1 MRVSPF
7 LPIPVILV
15 IVVLLLLM
23 KRKGWWNYTRQI
35 IVAVLIFLVNLRI
48 LIPTGEMIEVT
59 NNVDI
64 LFVIDN
70 TISMLAEDYD
80 GEERRIDAV
89 KKDVETIVDEFVGS
103 RFAVISFNDQAS
115 VMVPY
120 TTEKENV
127 MLAVSSLEGRSRTY
141 AGGSSI
147 NVVYN
152 KMKDY
157 LEGSYIADK
166 DKEEDEDKEERVQ
179 IVFFISDGE
188 MNTGDRLKSFDKMAE
203 FINGGAVLGYGTEEG
218 GKMRVRNY
226 TSSQETTILE
236 YFDREKVRYVEA
248 VSKIDE
254 KTLKNLADEMNLDY
268 YHMEDKKDAFDVAD
282 DIHDKIDSGEMTPGS
297 TPQMGYGETY
307 HIFAII
313 LFVFLMYDLIYYGMK
328 MGRGQ

>member
-15 IVVLLLLM
+15 IVVLLLIM

-35 IVAVLIFLVNLRI
+35 IVAILIFLVNLRI
-48 LIPTGEMIEVT
+48 LIPTGEVVEVS
-59 NNVDI
+59 NNIDI

-80 GEERRIDAV
+80 GEDRRIDAV
-89 KKDVETIVDEFVGS
+89 KKDVETIVDDFIGA
-103 RFAVISFNDQAS
+103 RFAVIQFNDQAS

-127 MLAVSSLEGRSRTY
+127 MLAVTSLEGRSRTY

-147 NVVYN
+147 NVVYS

-157 LEGSYIADK
+157 LEGSYNAKND
-166 DKEEDEDKEERVQ
+166 DEDEDEEERIQ

-188 MNTGDRLKSFDKMAE
+188 MNTGDNLKSFERMAE

-218 GKMRVRNY
+218 GKMKVRNY
-226 TSSQETTILE
+226 TSSQEMTILE
-236 YFDREKVRYVEA
+236 YFDRDKMRYVEA

-254 KTLKNLADEMNLDY
+254 KTLKKLADEMNLDY
-268 YHMEDKKDAFDVAD
+268 YHMEKPKDAKELAG
-282 DIHDKIDSGEMTPGS
+282 DIHDKIDSGEMTPDVK
-297 TPQMGYGETY
+297 PQMGYGETY

-313 LFVFLMYDLIYYGMK
+313 LFVFLMYDLVYYGMK

>member
-15 IVVLLLLM
+15 IVVLFLIM

-35 IVAVLIFLVNLRI
+35 IVAILIFLVNLRI
-48 LIPTGEMIEVT
+48 LIPTGEVVEVS
-59 NNVDI
+59 NNIDI

-80 GEERRIDAV
+80 GEDRRIDAV
-89 KKDVETIVDEFVGS
+89 KKDVETIVDDFIGA
-103 RFAVISFNDQAS
+103 RFAVIQFNDQAS

-127 MLAVSSLEGRSRTY
+127 MLAVTSLEGRSRTY

-147 NVVYN
+147 NVVYS

-157 LEGSYIADK
+157 LEGSYNAKND
-166 DKEEDEDKEERVQ
+166 DEDEDEEERIQ

-188 MNTGDRLKSFDKMAE
+188 MNTGDNLKSFERMAE

-218 GKMRVRNY
+218 GKMKVRNY
-226 TSSQETTILE
+226 TSSQEKNILE
-236 YFDREKVRYVEA
+236 YFDRDKMRYVEA

-254 KTLKNLADEMNLDY
+254 KTLKKLADEMNLDY
-268 YHMEDKKDAFDVAD
+268 YHMEKPKDAKELAG
-282 DIHDKIDSGEMTPGS
+282 DIHDKIDSGEMTPDVK
-297 TPQMGYGETY
+297 PQMGYGETY

-313 LFVFLMYDLIYYGMK
+313 LFVFLMYDLVYYGMK

>member
-15 IVVLLLLM
+15 IVVLLLIM

-35 IVAVLIFLVNLRI
+35 IVAILIFLVNLRI
-48 LIPTGEMIEVT
+48 LIPTGEVVEVS
-59 NNVDI
+59 NNIDI

-80 GEERRIDAV
+80 GEDRRIDAV
-89 KKDVETIVDEFVGS
+89 KKDVETIVDDFIGA
-103 RFAVISFNDQAS
+103 RFAVIQFNDQAS

-127 MLAVSSLEGRSRTY
+127 MLAVTSLEGRSRTY

-147 NVVYN
+147 NVVYS

-157 LEGSYIADK
+157 LEGSYNAKND
-166 DKEEDEDKEERVQ
+166 DEDEDEEERIQ

-188 MNTGDRLKSFDKMAE
+188 MNTGDNLKSFERMAE

-218 GKMRVRNY
+218 GKMKVRNY
-226 TSSQETTILE
+226 TSSQEKTILE
-236 YFDREKVRYVEA
+236 YFDRDKMRYVEA

-254 KTLKNLADEMNLDY
+254 KTLKKLADEMNLDY
-268 YHMEDKKDAFDVAD
+268 YHMEKPKDAKELAG
-282 DIHDKIDSGEMTPGS
+282 DIHDKIDSGEMTPDVK
-297 TPQMGYGETY
+297 PQMGYGETY

-313 LFVFLMYDLIYYGMK
+313 LFVFLMYDLVYYGMK

>member
-15 IVVLLLLM
+15 IVVLLLIM

-35 IVAVLIFLVNLRI
+35 IVAILIFLVNLRI
-48 LIPTGEMIEVT
+48 LIPTGEVVEVS
-59 NNVDI
+59 NNIDI

-80 GEERRIDAV
+80 GEDRRIDAV
-89 KKDVETIVDEFVGS
+89 KKDVETIVDDFIGA
-103 RFAVISFNDQAS
+103 RFAVIQFNDQAS

-127 MLAVSSLEGRSRTY
+127 MLAVTSLEGRSRTY

-147 NVVYN
+147 NVVYS

-157 LEGSYIADK
+157 LEGSYNAKND
-166 DKEEDEDKEERVQ
+166 DEDEDEEERIQ

-188 MNTGDRLKSFDKMAE
+188 MNTGDNLKSFERMAE

-218 GKMRVRNY
+218 GKMKVRNY
-226 TSSQETTILE
+226 TSSQEKNILE
-236 YFDREKVRYVEA
+236 YFDRDKMRYVEA
-248 VSKIDE
+248 LSKIDE
-254 KTLKNLADEMNLDY
+254 KTLKKLADEMNLDY
-268 YHMEDKKDAFDVAD
+268 YHMEKPKDAKELAG
-282 DIHDKIDSGEMTPGS
+282 DIHDKIDSGEMTPDVK
-297 TPQMGYGETY
+297 PQMGYGETY

-313 LFVFLMYDLIYYGMK
+313 LFVFLMYDLVYYGMK

>member
-15 IVVLLLLM
+15 IVVLLLIM

-35 IVAVLIFLVNLRI
+35 IVAILIFLVNLRI
-48 LIPTGEMIEVT
+48 LIPTGEVVEVS
-59 NNVDI
+59 NNIDI

-80 GEERRIDAV
+80 GEDRRIDAV
-89 KKDVETIVDEFVGS
+89 KKDVETIVDDFIGA
-103 RFAVISFNDQAS
+103 RFAVIQFNDQAS

-127 MLAVSSLEGRSRTY
+127 MLAVTSLEGRSRTY

-147 NVVYN
+147 NVVYS

-157 LEGSYIADK
+157 LEGSYNAKND
-166 DKEEDEDKEERVQ
+166 DEDEDEEERIQ

-188 MNTGDRLKSFDKMAE
+188 MNTGDNLKSFERMAE

-218 GKMRVRNY
+218 GKMKVRNY
-226 TSSQETTILE
+226 TSSQEKNILE
-236 YFDREKVRYVEA
+236 YFDRDKMRYVEA

-254 KTLKNLADEMNLDY
+254 KTLKKLADEMNLDY
-268 YHMEDKKDAFDVAD
+268 YHMEKPKDAKELAG
-282 DIHDKIDSGEMTPGS
+282 DIHDKIDSGEMTPDVK
-297 TPQMGYGETY
+297 PQMGYGETY

-313 LFVFLMYDLIYYGMK
+313 LFVFLMYDLVYYGMK